1 MLSRLKDWLCSLWE
15 RHLLKPVDSFR
26 ENKQIE
32 QTLEIRGVIDV
43 TDSTWCARLQA
54 PPSHVDFAFNTFWG
68 KEKVNFGPK
77 RGQVMI

>member
-32 QTLEIRGVIDV
+32 QTLEMRGVIDV
-43 TDSTWCARLQA
+43 TSAHGMRGSKHRL
-54 PPSHVDFAFNTFWG
+54 PMLILPLTHSGG
-68 KEKVNFGPK
+68 K
-77 RGQVMI
+77 RM